1 MKKKDNFFVSLY
13 KDAKNIQQKDPAT
26 KNIFEVILLYPGF
39 HILIFHKIA
48 HKLYN
53 LKMKLLFTVLILFHI

>member
-1 MKKKDNFFVSLY
+1 MKKKDNFFISLY

-39 HILIFHKIA
+39 HILIFHK
-48 HKLYN
+48 H
-53 LKMKLLFTVLILFHI
+53 HRQ